1 MDKPKL
7 PGRLPVGDF
16 VIHLVSKISV
26 VVVSGFLVPSLI
38 LLALFFMLRWGK
50 FDRTAFYLGEFA
62 LVVALGFCLIQGFG
76 FNSKRTIRRI
86 CAGRRQPT
94 TPLFR
99 YRHPIVRDAEDGD
112 TLSERVHR
120 VCAIAVIEAKGYTIA
135 FGVAFLLLYL
145 VFLYFLRNYDPAS
158 LRCTGEC
165 AVGRYWI
172 KSIGT
177 GPMFDFFETFRIP
190 LTNVDDGSYLFRT
203 VSYLAKIVSTL
214 LVLQT
219 LLVYFGYRRRFRWV
233 LRREALGAA
242 DPNSGFDE
250 MLKDGRPVLG
260 PGNTFVL
267 LPPWI
272 MRRFRSNDAPR
283 NSTESKAG
291 SPPDN

>member
-16 VIHLVSKISV
+16 VIHLVSKVSV

-38 LLALFFMLRWGK
+38 VLALFFMLRWGK
-50 FDRTAFYLGEFA
+50 FDRIAFYLGEFA
-62 LVVALGFCLIQGFG
+62 LVVALGFCLIQGLG
-76 FNSKRTIRRI
+76 FNSKRTIWRI
-86 CAGRRQPT
+86 CAARRRPA
-94 TPLFR
+94 PLFL
-99 YRHPIVRDAEDGD
+99 YRHPIVRDVEDGD

-120 VCAIAVIEAKGYTIA
+120 VCAMAVIEAKGYTIA

-145 VFLYFLRNYDPAS
+145 VFLYFLRSYDPAS
-158 LRCTGEC
+158 LHCTGEC

-219 LLVYFGYRRRFRWV
+219 LFVYFGFRRRFRWV
-233 LRREALGAA
+233 LRRKALGTA
-242 DPNSGFDE
+242 DRGFDE

-260 PGNTFVL
+260 PGNSFLL
-267 LPPWI
+267 LPPWL
-272 MRRFRSNDAPR
+272 MRRRSRSNDPAR
-283 NSTESKAG
+283 NSTGSEAG
-291 SPPDN
+291 SAADN